1 MDWIIHLDT
10 DELLHPAGAQEYSLQ
25 RLLRDVAADVDMV
38 VFPNY
43 VSSSFY
49 QLRFAFFYSGPGQ
62 VTRSLIIADVFCRK
76 VQLSGRT
83 SRILLVR

>member
-1 MDWIIHLDT
+1 MIFLQQELSMDWIIHLDT

-43 VSSSFY
+43 VSSSFPT
-49 QLRFAFFYSGPGQ
+49 QLYIF
-62 VTRSLIIADVFCRK
+62 LFCTW
-76 VQLSGRT
+76 T
-83 SRILLVR
+83 SDKDW

>member
-1 MDWIIHLDT
+1 MKIIFLQQELSMDWIIHLDT

-49 QLRFAFFYSGPGQ
+49 QLRFF
-62 VTRSLIIADVFCRK
+62 
-76 VQLSGRT
+76 
-83 SRILLVR
+83 ILHLDK